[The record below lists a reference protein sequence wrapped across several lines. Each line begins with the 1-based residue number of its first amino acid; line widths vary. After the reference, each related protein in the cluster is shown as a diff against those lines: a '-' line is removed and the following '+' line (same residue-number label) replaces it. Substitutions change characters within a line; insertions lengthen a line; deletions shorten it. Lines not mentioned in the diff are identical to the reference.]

1 MPHSKSDYD
10 NQISG
15 HQARSEGFGLDPIA
29 TNRES
34 GYMQGLFLRR
44 LITLKLRT
52 RNVFY
57 LISMFLLGVVP
68 FVVMFAMMAGAAL
81 GSSQNQRGFGFEAIL
96 GIMVALFMLSIPGML
111 ALNFILSILEIA
123 GIIPPLKTG
132 RAKPAVTKKRIIL
145 GTNEITSHS
154 NAVPLEAVKVK
165 TSKSQKKFK

>member
-1 MPHSKSDYD
+1 MPHSKSDYE

-15 HQARSEGFGLDPIA
+15 YQARSEGFGLDPIA

-44 LITLKLRT
+44 LITLKLRM

-57 LISMFLLGVVP
+57 LIAMFLLGVVP
-68 FVVMFAMMAGAAL
+68 FVVIFAMIAGSAL

-96 GIMVALFMLSIPGML
+96 GLILALFMLFIPGIL

-123 GIIPPLKTG
+123 GILSPLKTK
-132 RAKPAVTKKRIIL
+132 RSKPAIAKKR
-145 GTNEITSHS
+145 TSS
-154 NAVPLEAVKVK
+154 ETGETTRPSSTISTEAARVK
-165 TSKSQKKFK
+165 TSKHPKKFK